1 MSNKLIISAITMTII
16 DSVYL
21 ILNRSM
27 FETQVFDVQHKK
39 LSITIASAVACYIFL
54 VFGLYYFIL
63 REKKSVFD
71 AFLLGLVIYGVYE
84 TTNYAIFNDWK
95 LSTVIIDTL
104 WGGILL
110 ALTTYIT
117 YRIS

>member
-1 MSNKLIISAITMTII
+1 MLNKLLTSAITMTVL
-16 DSVYL
+16 DTVYL
-21 ILNRSM
+21 TLNRSM
-27 FETQVFDVQHKK
+27 FETQVFDVQKK
-39 LSITIASAVACYIFL
+39 NMNITIASAVACYIFL

-63 REKKSVFD
+63 REKKSVLD
-71 AFLLGLVIYGVYE
+71 AFLFGLVIYGVYE
-84 TTNYAIFNDWK
+84 TTNYAIFNNWK

-110 ALTTYIT
+110 ASTTYIT

>member
-1 MSNKLIISAITMTII
+1 MSNKIIISAITMTII
-16 DSVYL
+16 DAVYL
-21 ILNRSM
+21 TLNRSM
-27 FETQVFDVQHKK
+27 FETQVSDVQHKK
-39 LSITIASAVACYIFL
+39 LNITIVSAVACYIFL

-63 REKKSVFD
+63 REKKSVLD